1 MTELDKALRSWRA
14 YLETGSMKKAG
25 ARLGIHDITVRR
37 HIAVLRETYG
47 VKTNVQLAVALE
59 RRRVA

>member
-1 MTELDKALRSWRA
+1 VSELEKALKSWRA
-14 YLETGSMKKAG
+14 YLETGSMKKA
-25 ARLGIHDITVRR
+25 AAQLGLHDITVRR

-47 VKTNVQLAVALE
+47 VKTNVQLAVVLE